1 MHPGYPVVNAESAQ
15 PHYLYRLPGL
25 LWLQCLDSRPV
36 NDEERSFVRRI
47 MSESIAQAA
56 QVEPTP
62 PPPQPAQ
69 TAVEAKNL
77 NCYNMTFDITAGLD
91 SSADAALPSP
101 SNQPPSAMPRPA
113 DVLMRW
119 NRVEAQLSSKVA
131 AATADRASM
140 QYGIGRDALL
150 PGSSAWENLLIG
162 RNSLALSSRIRRG
175 TR

>member
-1 MHPGYPVVNAESAQ
+1 M
-15 PHYLYRLPGL
+15 
-25 LWLQCLDSRPV
+25 
-36 NDEERSFVRRI
+36 RRI

-56 QVEPTP
+56 QPEPTP

-69 TAVEAKNL
+69 TALEAKNL
-77 NCYNMTFDITAGLD
+77 NCYNMTFDIAAGLD
-91 SSADAALPSP
+91 SLADATLPSP
-101 SNQPPSAMPRPA
+101 SNQLPPGMPKPA
-113 DVLMRW
+113 DILLKW

-140 QYGIGRDALL
+140 QYGIGRDAIL

-162 RNSLALSSRIRRG
+162 RNSLALSSRVRRG

>member
-1 MHPGYPVVNAESAQ
+1 M
-15 PHYLYRLPGL
+15 
-25 LWLQCLDSRPV
+25 
-36 NDEERSFVRRI
+36 RRI

-56 QVEPTP
+56 PPEPAP

-69 TAVEAKNL
+69 TALEAKNL
-77 NCYNMTFDITAGLD
+77 NCYNMTFDNTAGLD

-101 SNQPPSAMPRPA
+101 SIQPPSAMPKPA
-113 DVLMRW
+113 DILLKW

-140 QYGIGRDALL
+140 QYGISRDALL

-162 RNSLALSSRIRRG
+162 RNSLALSSRARRG